1 MNRDLQPV
9 LQHFHV
15 CFPCGSGL
23 TCSNPAFLLLWMLFV
38 NRPCPFILFSVAMIG
53 GRQDHLV
60 TSKTLL
66 PSFSLKI
73 KPFQAISE
81 ND

>member
-1 MNRDLQPV
+1 MFVFLVVR
-9 LQHFHV
+9 
-15 CFPCGSGL
+15 
-23 TCSNPAFLLLWMLFV
+23 TCSNPAFLLLWMRII
-38 NRPCPFILFSVAMIG
+38 NRPRPFMLFSVAMIG

-66 PSFSLKI
+66 PSFPLEI

-81 ND
+81 SD